1 MQKIRVDAGAG
12 HIKFACLNCANN
24 IIDKFPTSIKKVDKI
39 STIADGRGFA
49 YNNNRYLVGRLSDK
63 TEDTNSFN
71 FWVEN
76 LPLLLF
82 KVFKICKVKFDQK
95 IEIELSV
102 NNLFKDRKEELKEAI
117 KSFKINEIDIKISKV
132 DIYLQGE
139 GFYHSYIKEFGE
151 LAGDIVIDDLGYF
164 SDDFCFFED
173 GEMIE
178 AISNK
183 TNSINKLIRKVK
195 PVLESRLDTHFTD
208 QQANEILVTR
218 KTLDEGKIVELD
230 TIDTSINKIL
240 DNLEKEYAMEYREHL
255 KKEYLHYLKRAN
267 KIIICGGG
275 ANIIKRSGLPIPNAV
290 VFGNVFGN
298 VTW

>member
-1 MQKIRVDAGAG
+1 VG
-12 HIKFACLNCANN
+12 
-24 IIDKFPTSIKKVDKI
+24 KI

-49 YNNNRYLVGRLSDK
+49 YKDSRYLVGRLSDK
-63 TEDTNSFN
+63 TEDTNSFS

-82 KVFKICKVKFDQK
+82 KVFQICKVDFSKK

-102 NNLFKDRKEELKEAI
+102 NNLFKDRKEELKKAI
-117 KSFKINEIDIKISKV
+117 KEFNVNGIDIKISKV

-151 LAGDIVIDDLGYF
+151 LEGDIAIDDLGYF

-173 GEMIE
+173 GEMVE

-183 TNSINKLIRKVK
+183 INSINKLIRKAK
-195 PVLESRLDTHFTD
+195 PVLESRLDRNLTD

-218 KTLDEGKIVELD
+218 KVMEDGELLEIKE
-230 TIDTSINKIL
+230 IDTLINNIL
-240 DNLEKEYAMEYREHL
+240 DDLEREFAIEYRNHL

-275 ANIIKRSGLPIPNAV
+275 ANIIKRSGVPIPNGV
-290 VFGNVFGN
+290 VYGNVFGN